1 MQEMALMQ
9 AGRGTVK
16 DENGSCVDLS
26 QQINKILI
34 HKDTNWNAEIEK
46 KKGTLGNRSI
56 RS

>member
-16 DENGSCVDLS
+16 DENGSCVNLS

-34 HKDTNWNAEIEK
+34 HKDTNWNAERE
-46 KKGTLGNRSI
+46 
-56 RS
+56 